1 MKSLAWVGWLAMAVV
16 CSPSSWAQS
25 NPDTPALPESS
36 ESVLAAAFSNR
47 YAVDTA
53 SGIELVMR
61 NSSGSEQR
69 RRVQFITKMI
79 DERLH
84 SIARL
89 TKPEYLRGMTILT
102 IEQEKRNH
110 DAFIFLPS
118 MGKVRRVTTAQKG
131 DAFFGS
137 DLVFEDLER
146 KEIDEFELEPL
157 EVAELGGE
165 AVYLIWGK
173 LIRKG
178 SYARAR
184 FAVAQSDNA
193 LLEVRFYKP
202 EQESSYRVI
211 TAARATM
218 IEREGHVLPTRMMV
232 IDEVRGTRT
241 EVLVNN
247 LQINPPIKDRV
258 FTVATL
264 EQERKLP
271 IPAN

>member
-1 MKSLAWVGWLAMAVV
+1 VIK
-16 CSPSSWAQS
+16 
-25 NPDTPALPESS
+25 
-36 ESVLAAAFSNR
+36 
-47 YAVDTA
+47 
-53 SGIELVMR
+53 

-69 RRVQFITKMI
+69 RHVQFITKMI
-79 DERLH
+79 DGRLH

-102 IEQEKRNH
+102 IEREERDH

-118 MGKVRRVTTAQKG
+118 LGKVRRVTTAQKG

-146 KEIDEFELEPL
+146 REIDEFELEPL
-157 EVAELGGE
+157 EVADLGGE

-173 LIRKG
+173 LIRRG
-178 SYARAR
+178 AYARVQ
-184 FAVAQSDNA
+184 FVVAQSDGA
-193 LLEVRFYKP
+193 LLEARFYKRG
-202 EQESSYRVI
+202 QESAYRAI
-211 TAARATM
+211 TAPRDTM
-218 IEREGHVLPTRMMV
+218 IQREGHVLPTRLTV
-232 IDEVRGTRT
+232 RDELRGTQT

-247 LQINPPIKDRV
+247 LQINPPINDRV

-264 EQERKLP
+264 EQERRLP